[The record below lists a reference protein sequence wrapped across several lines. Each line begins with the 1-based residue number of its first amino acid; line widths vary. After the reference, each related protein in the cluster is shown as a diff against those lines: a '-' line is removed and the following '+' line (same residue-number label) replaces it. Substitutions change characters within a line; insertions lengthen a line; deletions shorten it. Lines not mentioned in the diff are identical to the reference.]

1 MKDVDE
7 LYDTTMR
14 LLDDLGERFDARQAA
29 MVRSDLDAGEWPMA
43 VDALLATLV
52 KRSVELTPGE
62 HRTVLAIAEDVGYG
76 EERTG
81 GLVVRAEPSDVDAA
95 DGDRA

>member
-1 MKDVDE
+1 MRDVGE

-29 MVRSDLDAGEWPMA
+29 MVRSDLEAGEWPMA

-52 KRSVELTPGE
+52 KRSVELTPDE
-62 HRTVLAIAEDVGYG
+62 HRRVLAIAEDVGYG
-76 EERTG
+76 RDRTDA
-81 GLVVRAEPSDVDAA
+81 LVVRAAETDVEGAA
-95 DGDRA
+95 DG